1 MHHRL
6 KGTLSVLSV
15 CMLLSL
21 PAGADDLQWLAG
33 GHAGDIS
40 AVAYSPDGQVVASA
54 SDDSTVKLWS
64 TNGILIRTL
73 SVHPCQ
79 ATALAF
85 SPDGTKLAVGAYHG
99 PTFNEGRGTV
109 TVWQSPDGWQPSS
122 SISLLHVTTSHL
134 GKVNALAFSSDST
147 RLASGGAEGSN
158 VVQQVSN
165 GATLRRLAAY
175 DTSVGPAAVHSLA
188 FSAGGLLASGCE
200 DHTIRLWDSSWNQVW
215 NNTSG
220 HASNVTAVVFSPDE
234 SMLVSGSLD
243 GSIKLWST
251 SGGSLIR
258 TLAGHTEGVSAVAFS
273 STGATLG
280 SGSYDHTARLWN
292 VSDGSGLATLTG
304 HSDPVTAA
312 GFSPDGNAFVTGS
325 WDNSVRIWSVTT
337 GSLVR
342 ELCPPT
348 DSVRVIACA
357 PDGQSL
363 ATVSNDRKI
372 NLRRV
377 SDGALLHSLEGH
389 TNWISAI
396 AFSPDG
402 QTLVSAGDAD
412 GGSLILWQVDDGA
425 LLRRI
430 DAGGN
435 GSTSVAFSPD
445 GSLLA
450 SGGDAT
456 DQTIQLWDPA
466 SGLLLQTLDGHT
478 NGVTALAFA
487 PSGGLLASAGR
498 RFDNVVKL
506 WDPATGTLV
515 NTYAGVSNNVEC
527 LAFSPD
533 GDTIAAA
540 GNGNGLIQLWDVE
553 SGTRQTFGTGT
564 RPVYSLMF
572 SPDGGSLASGGDDQI
587 NFWNVASGTLSQVWT
602 QEAVRVSCFAYSP
615 NGNLLAYGRDD
626 ATTVLAPNP
635 WSVLGQPP
643 LLFSG
648 IGIQGD
654 GTALIEADC
663 QPGTRYLIQASDNLQ
678 DWTYLDI
685 TTSETNWLQLIDPVA
700 IPESRRFYRA
710 LTLP

>member
-1 MHHRL
+1 
-6 KGTLSVLSV
+6 
-15 CMLLSL
+15 MLLSL
-21 PAGADDLQWLAG
+21 SAGADDLQWIAG

-64 TNGILIRTL
+64 TNGILLRTL

-79 ATALAF
+79 ATAMAF
-85 SPDGTKLAVGAYHG
+85 SPDGTKLAVGAYRG
-99 PTFNEGRGTV
+99 LTFDGGRGTV

-122 SISLLHVTTSHL
+122 SISLLRVTTSHL
-134 GKVNALAFSSDST
+134 GKVNALAFSADSA

-165 GATLRRLAAY
+165 GATLGRMAAY
-175 DTSVGPAAVHSLA
+175 DTSVGPASVLSLA
-188 FSAGGLLASGCE
+188 FSSSGLLASGCE
-200 DHTIRLWDSSWNQVW
+200 DHTIRFWNSSLSQVW
-215 NNTSG
+215 NNTA
-220 HASNVTAVVFSPDE
+220 HASNVTSVVFSPDA
-234 SMLVSGSLD
+234 SMLASGSLD
-243 GSIKLWST
+243 GTIRLWST
-251 SGGSLIR
+251 LNGSMIR
-258 TLAGHTEGVSAVAFS
+258 PFMGHTEGVNAVAFS
-273 STGATLG
+273 PDGTTLG

-292 VSDGSGLATLTG
+292 VSNGSSLATLAG
-304 HSDPVTAA
+304 HSDTVTAV
-312 GFSPDGNAFVTGS
+312 GFSPDGAALVSGS
-325 WDNSVRIWSVTT
+325 WDNSVRIWSVPT
-337 GSLVR
+337 GSLVH
-342 ELCPPT
+342 ELCPQT

-357 PDGQSL
+357 PDGQTV

-372 NLRRV
+372 NIRRV
-377 SDGALLHSLEGH
+377 SDGALLHTLEGH

-402 QTLVSAGDAD
+402 QILASAGDAD
-412 GGSLILWQVDDGA
+412 GGSLILWQVDDGT
-425 LLRRI
+425 LLHRI

-435 GSTSVAFSPD
+435 GVTSVAFSPD

-466 SGLLLQTLDGHT
+466 SGLLLQTLAGHT
-478 NGVTALAFA
+478 AGVTALAFSPA
-487 PSGGLLASAGR
+487 GGLLASAGR

-506 WDPATGTLV
+506 WNLTTGILV

-533 GDTIAAA
+533 GGTIAAG
-540 GNGNGLIQLWDVE
+540 GNGNGLIQLWDV
-553 SGTRQTFGTGT
+553 GTGT
-564 RPVYSLMF
+564 QRTFGPGFPPVYFLMF
-572 SPDGGSLASGGDDQI
+572 SPDGGSLASGAADRI
-587 NFWNVASGTLSQVWT
+587 NFWDVASGARSHVWT
-602 QEAVRVSCFAYSP
+602 EEAVRVSCFAYSP

-626 ATTVLAPNP
+626 ATTVVAPNP

-654 GTALIEADC
+654 GMALIEADC
-663 QPGTRYLIQASDNLQ
+663 QPGTRYLIQVSDNLQ
-678 DWTYLDI
+678 DWTDLEI
-685 TTSETNWLQLIDPVA
+685 TKSATDWLQLIDPDA
-700 IPESRRFYRA
+700 GTASRRFYRA